1 MIGPLEVL
9 EDVVNRFE
17 KIGIDYFLV
26 GSLAAMYYSRPRF
39 TNAIDLVVQISAIK
53 ARDFEQSFPIEEY
66 YCPPFEVIRDEVI
79 RRGSFNLIHQASGIK
94 IDLVL
99 NKMNEFYQ
107 SEFNRRKKVQLTP
120 NFATYIA
127 SPEDVILKK
136 LEFYKEGLSEKHIS
150 DIREILSSN
159 KVDLSYIQLWVEKLG
174 LLDAWQKAS
183 S

>member
-9 EDVVNRFE
+9 EDVVTRFE

-39 TNAIDLVVQISAIK
+39 TNDIHLVVQLSAIK
-53 ARDFEQSFPIEEY
+53 VSEFEKQFPLEEY
-66 YCPPFEVIRDEVI
+66 YCPPPEVI
-79 RRGSFNLIHQASGIK
+79 RRGSFNLVHQASGIK

-107 SEFNRRKKVQLTP
+107 SEFKRRKKVNLTP
-120 NFATYIA
+120 QFSAYIA

-136 LEFYKEGLSEKHIS
+136 LDFYKEGLSEKHLA
-150 DIREILSSN
+150 DIREILISSN
-159 KVDLSYIQLWVEKLG
+159 IDLSYLETWVQKLH
-174 LLDAWQKAS
+174 LSEAWELAQS
-183 S
+183 

>member
-9 EDVVNRFE
+9 EDVVKRFE

-39 TNAIDLVVQISAIK
+39 TNDIDLVIQIFAIK
-53 ARDFEQSFPIEEY
+53 ARDFEQYFPIEEY

-79 RRGSFNLIHQASGIK
+79 RRGSFYLLHQASGIK

-107 SEFNRRKKVQLTP
+107 SEFRRRKKVQLTP
-120 NFATYIA
+120 LFSTYIA

-136 LEFYKEGLSEKHIS
+136 LEFYKEGLSEKHIL
-150 DIREILSSN
+150 DIQEILSSN
-159 KVDLSYIQLWVEKLG
+159 QVDLSYIASWVEKLN
-174 LLDAWQKAS
+174 LEEAWKKAS